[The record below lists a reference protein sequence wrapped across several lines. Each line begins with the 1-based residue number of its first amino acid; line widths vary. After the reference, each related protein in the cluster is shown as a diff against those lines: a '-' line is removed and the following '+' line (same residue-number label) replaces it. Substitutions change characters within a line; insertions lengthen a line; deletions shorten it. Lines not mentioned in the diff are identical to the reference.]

1 MAAQLRSEFAEMDP
15 LDACPSRSTGEK
27 GIQTCTMRFAFSYVT
42 SKDLPSVL
50 FYPDPNS

>member
-1 MAAQLRSEFAEMDP
+1 MAARLRSEFAEM
-15 LDACPSRSTGEK
+15 DACPSRSTGEK
-27 GIQTCTMRFAFSYVT
+27 RIQMCTMQMCFAFSDVT